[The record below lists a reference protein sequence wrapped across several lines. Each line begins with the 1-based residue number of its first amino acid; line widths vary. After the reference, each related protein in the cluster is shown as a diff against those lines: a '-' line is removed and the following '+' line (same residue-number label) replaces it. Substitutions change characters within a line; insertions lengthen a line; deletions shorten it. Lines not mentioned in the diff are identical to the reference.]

1 MLMLSSG
8 KMGRMVPAMGVIRTE
23 QVVELSPTF
32 FSPVR
37 GCCESSIRGPKRG
50 KLILRPRNLPL
61 QIISQVLDC
70 TLADPAL
77 KAAVPAPYRSRQR
90 ALPGLRDGG
99 VRSGASL
106 PAVLRLEASGCRLRH
121 HLGAV
126 PRRPGHV

>member
-1 MLMLSSG
+1 
-8 KMGRMVPAMGVIRTE
+8 MGVIGTE
-23 QVVELSPTF
+23 QVADLSPTF
-32 FSPVR
+32 FSSVR
-37 GCCESSIRGPKRG
+37 GCGESSIRGPKRG

-77 KAAVPAPYRSRQR
+77 KAAMPAPYRSRQR
-90 ALPGLRDGG
+90 ALPGLQDGG

-126 PRRPGHV
+126 PRRPGHE